1 MRLRG
6 QTRTESGWT
15 ELEKGHGWLALGA
28 RPRDRP
34 GQPRASAGLGGSP
47 LEHTK
52 HQLTLTCA
60 WCLLPFR
67 AVTWFVQMMLLDAIT
82 EQPAARHASPPW

>member
-1 MRLRG
+1 M
-6 QTRTESGWT
+6 
-15 ELEKGHGWLALGA
+15 
-28 RPRDRP
+28 
-34 GQPRASAGLGGSP
+34 
-47 LEHTK
+47 EHTK

-67 AVTWFVQMMLLDAIT
+67 AVKWFVQMMLLDAIT